1 MDKFAEKEPKLTKTI
16 PDHPI
21 MLAAETPQYF
31 PMFEYFCKISQAD
44 VFVLADDLQFSK
56 HGRINRCRIKTANGA
71 QWLTVPVRTKGRR
84 GQKINEVEI
93 LEENDWR
100 QKHLQCLTIT
110 YCRAAY
116 FEKYAEALQ
125 GLFQR
130 DWKNLA
136 DLNFALTEWLCRVLQ
151 IDCRLVRSSELQ
163 SHARGS
169 ERLLAWAKA
178 LGGDIYLCDTR
189 EQKLLE
195 LGKFG
200 AAGIAVR
207 SPEFLTSPYHQQFG
221 DFIPN
226 LSILDLIL
234 NEGDE
239 GRRVL
244 GRKVEGGGHGA

>member
-1 MDKFAEKEPKLTKTI
+1 MTKTI

-21 MLAAETPQYF
+21 VLAAETPQYF
-31 PMFEYFCKISQAD
+31 PTLEYFCKMSQAD

-71 QWLTVPVRTKGRR
+71 QWLTVPARTKGRR

-100 QKHLQCLTIT
+100 QKHWQCLSIT

-125 GLFQR
+125 GFFKR

-151 IDCRLVRSSELQ
+151 IGCRLVRSSELQ
-163 SHARGS
+163 SDARGS
-169 ERLLAWAKA
+169 ERLLDWAKA
-178 LGGDIYLCDTR
+178 LGGNIYLCDTR
-189 EQKLLE
+189 EQRLLE
-195 LGKFG
+195 LEKFRD
-200 AAGIAVR
+200 AGIAVR
-207 SPEFLTSPYHQQFG
+207 SHEFLPSPYHQQFG
-221 DFIPN
+221 GFIPS

-244 GRKVEGGGHGA
+244 GRREWGKGLRA